1 MQPSAHILR
10 LLITTLL
17 LAPACAQRHEASFA
31 GLQPGMTREQ
41 VRELLG
47 PPSTTFYD
55 TEVLRAEAGGAY
67 GERWQYGD
75 TISTR
80 ATGAMFPESAP
91 DRVWV
96 VFFGPDGRVSSFR
109 GPRPSGE
116 PWRRDV
122 K

>member
-10 LLITTLL
+10 LLIATLL

-80 ATGAMFPESAP
+80 ATGACFRSAH
-91 DRVWV
+91 RVWV
-96 VFFGPDGRVSSFR
+96 VSSTTQSPADRVR
-109 GPRPSGE
+109 RE
-116 PWRRDV
+116 PWRDV